1 MNSLSRQALPTK
13 ELGGKNM
20 YNILVCD
27 DEKDIVSAL
36 RIYLMADGYQVLEA
50 YNGRE
55 ALKLAEENEVHL
67 VLMDIMMPEMDGIE
81 AMTKLRERSN
91 VPVILLT
98 AKGEATD
105 KVLGLTVGADDYVT
119 KPFNPIELQARVKSQ
134 LRRYMQLG
142 GGTAKKEVL
151 EAGGIELDDRT
162 KEVTLDGEKIS
173 LTRTEYDILKLFMEN
188 PGKVFSPRQIYETVW
203 KDNPYGAENTVAVH
217 IRHLREKIEYN
228 PAEPRY
234 LKAIWG
240 RGYKI
245 EE

>member
-1 MNSLSRQALPTK
+1 
-13 ELGGKNM
+13 M

-36 RIYLMADGYQVLEA
+36 RIYLMSEGYQVFEA
-50 YNGRE
+50 YNGKD
-55 ALKLAEENEVHL
+55 ALRLFAEHDIHL

-81 AMTKLRERSN
+81 AMVKLRENSN

-98 AKGEATD
+98 AKSEDTD
-105 KVLGLTVGADDYVT
+105 KVLGLTIGADDYVT
-119 KPFNPIELQARVKSQ
+119 KPFNPVELQARVKSQ

-142 GGTAKKEVL
+142 GGNVKQEILAI
-151 EAGGIELDDRT
+151 GGIELDDRT
-162 KEVTLDGEKIS
+162 KEVTLDGEKTA
-173 LTRTEYDILKLFMEN
+173 LTRTEYDILKLLLEN
-188 PGKVFSPRQIYETVW
+188 RGKVFSPHQIYEAVW

-234 LKAIWG
+234 LKVVWG

-245 EE
+245 EG